1 MENCKFMVE
10 RLLLGNLVPWVEG
23 DYVVLDFPL
32 FGETSMRDGFRC
44 LIRRNWRFTPFH
56 RVKASPFRLPPY
68 RAGPTKAPAHPEG
81 HHLLRYGGTIPYSR
95 AHMDSIS
102 SRIAKVSPS
111 LTLAVTAQAKAM
123 IAKGEEVYALA
134 GGEPEVD
141 TPEFIKEAAIK
152 ALLEGKTKYTPS
164 GGIPELR
171 EALAAKF
178 LIDNNLKY
186 AASQICVT
194 GGAKMA
200 CFNAI
205 LAVVEEGDEVII
217 PTPYWVSYPEMVRL
231 AGGVPVLVETKES
244 TGWKMT
250 PEQFEEAM
258 TPATKMVILN
268 SPGNPTGA
276 FTPNRNSAH
285 RRNRPVRGHRHP
297 FRRDLRKAR
306 LRRGNKHVSIA
317 SLSEELYNL
326 TITVNGFSKAYSM
339 TGWRLGYTA
348 APKPLADAIDKIQNH
363 TVSNA
368 TSFCQYGALA
378 ALQGD
383 QILHRRPARRVRRE
397 APVRPRPPPRHQQHP
412 RGRAARA
419 PSTSSSTPRPLGLKS
434 MNLTDKLLSRYKV
447 AAVPGIAFGYDEG
460 IRLSY
465 CTTLDVLNEGLTRF
479 EQFCR
484 EH

>member
-1 MENCKFMVE
+1 
-10 RLLLGNLVPWVEG
+10 
-23 DYVVLDFPL
+23 
-32 FGETSMRDGFRC
+32 
-44 LIRRNWRFTPFH
+44 
-56 RVKASPFRLPPY
+56 
-68 RAGPTKAPAHPEG
+68 
-81 HHLLRYGGTIPYSR
+81 
-95 AHMDSIS
+95 MDSIS

-123 IAKGEEVYALA
+123 LARGEEVYALA

-141 TPEFIKEAAIK
+141 TPDFIKEAAIQ
-152 ALLEGKTKYTPS
+152 ALRDGRTKYTPA

-171 EALAAKF
+171 EAIAAKF
-178 LIDNNLKY
+178 LTDNHLTY
-186 AASQICVT
+186 AARQICVT

-205 LAVVEEGDEVII
+205 LAVIEDGDEVII
-217 PTPYWVSYPEMVRL
+217 PSPYWVSYPEMVRL
-231 AGGVPVLVETKES
+231 AGGVPVMVDTKES

-250 PEQFEEAM
+250 PDQFEEAM

-276 FTPNRNSAH
+276 IYTA
-285 RRNRPVRGHRHP
+285 
-297 FRRDLRKAR
+297 DELRALGEIALEEEIIILSDEIYEK
-306 LRRGNKHVSIA
+306 LVYGDSKHVSIA
-317 SLSEELYNL
+317 SLSEALYNL

-348 APKPLADAIDKIQNH
+348 APKALAEAIDKIQNH
-363 TVSNA
+363 TISNA
-368 TSFCQYGALA
+368 NTFSQYGALA
-378 ALQGD
+378 ALQSD
-383 QILHRRPARRVRRE
+383 QSFVEDLRCEYDVKRQFVLARLRALQNIRVVE
-397 APVRPRPPPRHQQHP
+397 PQGAFYFFVYT
-412 RGRAARA
+412 GN
-419 PSTSSSTPRPLGLKS
+419 TGLKS
-434 MNLTDKLLSRYKV
+434 LNLCDKLLSRYKV
-447 AAVPGIAFGYDEG
+447 AVVPGIAFGYDEG

>member
-1 MENCKFMVE
+1 MES
-10 RLLLGNLVPWVEG
+10 L
-23 DYVVLDFPL
+23 
-32 FGETSMRDGFRC
+32 
-44 LIRRNWRFTPFH
+44 
-56 RVKASPFRLPPY
+56 
-68 RAGPTKAPAHPEG
+68 
-81 HHLLRYGGTIPYSR
+81 
-95 AHMDSIS
+95 S
-102 SRIAKVSPS
+102 SRIAKVTPS
-111 LTLAVTAQAKAM
+111 LTLAVTAQTKAL

-141 TPEFIKEAAIK
+141 TPDFIKAAAIQ
-152 ALLEGKTKYTPS
+152 ALQEGKTKYTPA

-171 EALAAKF
+171 EALSEK
-178 LIDNNLKY
+178 LLKDNNLKY
-186 AASQICVT
+186 SASQICVT

-200 CFNAI
+200 CYNAI

-217 PTPYWVSYPEMVRL
+217 PTPYWVSYPEMVKL

-276 FTPNRNSAH
+276 VYTEEELLAIGEIAIGEDIIILSDEIYEKLVYGDA
-285 RRNRPVRGHRHP
+285 
-297 FRRDLRKAR
+297 
-306 LRRGNKHVSIA
+306 KHVSIA
-317 SLSEELYNL
+317 SLSDELYNL

-348 APKPLADAIDKIQNH
+348 APKALAEAIDKIQNH
-363 TVSNA
+363 TISNA
-368 TSFCQYGALA
+368 NTFSQYGALA

-383 QILHRRPARRVRRE
+383 QTFIEDLRGEYDVRRQFVYSRLK
-397 APVRPRPPPRHQQHP
+397 AIPNVRVVEPQ
-412 RGRAARA
+412 GAFYFFVY
-419 PSTSSSTPRPLGLKS
+419 TGNTGLKS
-434 MNLTDKLLSRYKV
+434 MNLCDKLLSRYKV
-447 AAVPGIAFGYDEG
+447 AAIPGIAFGYDEG

-465 CTTLDVLNEGLTRF
+465 CTTLDVLNEGLNRF

>member
-1 MENCKFMVE
+1 
-10 RLLLGNLVPWVEG
+10 
-23 DYVVLDFPL
+23 
-32 FGETSMRDGFRC
+32 
-44 LIRRNWRFTPFH
+44 
-56 RVKASPFRLPPY
+56 
-68 RAGPTKAPAHPEG
+68 
-81 HHLLRYGGTIPYSR
+81 
-95 AHMDSIS
+95 MDSIS

-141 TPEFIKEAAIK
+141 TPDFIKQAAIQ
-152 ALLEGKTKYTPS
+152 ALMDGRTKYTPA

-171 EALAAKF
+171 EALSAKF
-178 LIDNNLKY
+178 LVDNNIEY
-186 AASQICVT
+186 APSQICVT

-205 LAVVEEGDEVII
+205 LAMVEEGDEVII
-217 PTPYWVSYPEMVRL
+217 PSPFWVSYPEMVRL
-231 AGGVPVLVETKES
+231 AGGTPVIVETKES

-250 PEQFEEAM
+250 AEQFEEHM
-258 TPATKMVILN
+258 SPATKMVILN
-268 SPGNPTGA
+268 TPGNPTGA
-276 FTPNRNSAH
+276 VYTEEELLAIGAVALEEDIVILSDEIYEKLVYGQA
-285 RRNRPVRGHRHP
+285 
-297 FRRDLRKAR
+297 
-306 LRRGNKHVSIA
+306 KHVSIA
-317 SLSEELYNL
+317 SLSKELYDL

-363 TVSNA
+363 TISNA
-368 TSFCQYGALA
+368 NTFSQYGALA

-383 QILHRRPARRVRRE
+383 QSFIEDLRGEYDVKRQFVLSRLQSIPNVRVIE
-397 APVRPRPPPRHQQHP
+397 PQGAFYFFVYTGQM
-412 RGRAARA
+412 
-419 PSTSSSTPRPLGLKS
+419 GLKS
-434 MNLTDKLLSRYKV
+434 MNLCDKLLSRYKV
-447 AAVPGIAFGYDEG
+447 ATVPGVAFGYDEG

>member
-1 MENCKFMVE
+1 
-10 RLLLGNLVPWVEG
+10 
-23 DYVVLDFPL
+23 
-32 FGETSMRDGFRC
+32 
-44 LIRRNWRFTPFH
+44 
-56 RVKASPFRLPPY
+56 
-68 RAGPTKAPAHPEG
+68 
-81 HHLLRYGGTIPYSR
+81 
-95 AHMDSIS
+95 MDSIS
-102 SRIAKVSPS
+102 SRILEVSPS
-111 LTLAVTAQAKAM
+111 LTLAVTNQAKAM
-123 IAKGEEVYALA
+123 LAKGEEVYGLA

-141 TPEFIKEAAIK
+141 TPEHIKAAAIV
-152 ALLEGKTKYTPS
+152 AMQQGKTKYTPS

-171 EALAAKF
+171 DALAAK
-178 LIDNNLKY
+178 LIADNNLAYDAK
-186 AASQICVT
+186 QICVT
-194 GGAKMA
+194 AGAKMA

-217 PTPYWVSYPEMVRL
+217 PTPYWVSYPEMVKI
-231 AGGVPVLVETKES
+231 AGGKPVLVETKES
-244 TGWKMT
+244 NGWKMT
-250 PEQFEEAM
+250 AEQFEAAM

-268 SPGNPTGA
+268 SPSNPTGA
-276 FTPNRNSAH
+276 IYTEEE
-285 RRNRPVRGHRHP
+285 
-297 FRRDLRKAR
+297 LREIGEVALSEDIVILSDEIYEK
-306 LRRGNKHVSIA
+306 LVYGENKHISIA
-317 SLSEELYNL
+317 SLSQELYDL

-368 TSFCQYGALA
+368 TTFAQYGALA

-383 QILHRRPARRVRRE
+383 QTFISDLRDEYDVKRQFVLARLRGINNIRVVE
-397 APVRPRPPPRHQQHP
+397 PKGAFYFFVYTGQ
-412 RGRAARA
+412 
-419 PSTSSSTPRPLGLKS
+419 LGLKS

>member
-1 MENCKFMVE
+1 
-10 RLLLGNLVPWVEG
+10 
-23 DYVVLDFPL
+23 
-32 FGETSMRDGFRC
+32 
-44 LIRRNWRFTPFH
+44 
-56 RVKASPFRLPPY
+56 
-68 RAGPTKAPAHPEG
+68 
-81 HHLLRYGGTIPYSR
+81 
-95 AHMDSIS
+95 MDSIS
-102 SRIAKVSPS
+102 SRIQEVTPS
-111 LTLAVTAQAKAM
+111 LTLAVTNQAKAM
-123 IAKGEEVYALA
+123 LAKGEEVYGLA

-141 TPEFIKEAAIK
+141 TPEHIK
-152 ALLEGKTKYTPS
+152 AAAMLAIQEGKTKYTPA

-171 EALAAKF
+171 SALSEKFAA
-178 LIDNNLKY
+178 DNNLDY
-186 AASQICVT
+186 AANQICVT
-194 GGAKMA
+194 AGAKMA

-217 PTPYWVSYPEMVRL
+217 PTPYWVSYPEMVRI
-231 AGGVPVLVETKES
+231 AGGKPVLVETKES
-244 TGWKMT
+244 NGWKMT
-250 PEQFEEAM
+250 AEQFEDAM

-276 FTPNRNSAH
+276 IYTEQEL
-285 RRNRPVRGHRHP
+285 
-297 FRRDLRKAR
+297 RDIGEVALSEDIVILSDEIYEK
-306 LRRGNKHVSIA
+306 LVYGENKHVSIA
-317 SLSEELYNL
+317 SLSKDLYDL

-348 APKPLADAIDKIQNH
+348 AAKPLAEAIEKIQNH

-368 TSFCQYGALA
+368 TSFCQYGAVA
-378 ALQGD
+378 ALKGNQTFISDLRDEYDVKRQFVLGRLKA
-383 QILHRRPARRVRRE
+383 INNIRVVE
-397 APVRPRPPPRHQQHP
+397 PKGAFYFFVYT
-412 RGRAARA
+412 GG
-419 PSTSSSTPRPLGLKS
+419 LGLKS

>member
-1 MENCKFMVE
+1 
-10 RLLLGNLVPWVEG
+10 
-23 DYVVLDFPL
+23 
-32 FGETSMRDGFRC
+32 
-44 LIRRNWRFTPFH
+44 
-56 RVKASPFRLPPY
+56 
-68 RAGPTKAPAHPEG
+68 
-81 HHLLRYGGTIPYSR
+81 
-95 AHMDSIS
+95 MDSIS
-102 SRIAKVSPS
+102 SRIQEVTPS
-111 LTLAVTAQAKAM
+111 LTLAVTNQAKAM
-123 IAKGEEVYALA
+123 LARGEEVYGLA

-141 TPEFIKEAAIK
+141 TPEHIKAAAIA
-152 ALLEGKTKYTPS
+152 ALEAGKTKYTPA

-171 EALAAKF
+171 DALAAKF
-178 LIDNNLKY
+178 IADNNLSYDAK
-186 AASQICVT
+186 QICVT
-194 GGAKMA
+194 AGAKMA

-217 PTPYWVSYPEMVRL
+217 PTPYWVSYPEMVKI
-231 AGGVPVLVETKES
+231 AGGKPVLVETKES
-244 TGWKMT
+244 NGWKMT
-250 PEQFEEAM
+250 AEQFEAAM

-276 FTPNRNSAH
+276 IYTEQEL
-285 RRNRPVRGHRHP
+285 
-297 FRRDLRKAR
+297 RDIGEVALSEDIVILSDEIYEK
-306 LRRGNKHVSIA
+306 LVYGDNKHVSIA
-317 SLSEELYNL
+317 SLSDELYNL

-348 APKPLADAIDKIQNH
+348 APKALAEAIDKIQNH

-368 TSFCQYGALA
+368 TTFCQYAALA

-383 QILHRRPARRVRRE
+383 QTFISDLRDEYDVKRQFVLARLRGINNIRVVE
-397 APVRPRPPPRHQQHP
+397 PKGAFYFFVYT
-412 RGRAARA
+412 GN
-419 PSTSSSTPRPLGLKS
+419 LGLKS

>member
-1 MENCKFMVE
+1 
-10 RLLLGNLVPWVEG
+10 
-23 DYVVLDFPL
+23 
-32 FGETSMRDGFRC
+32 
-44 LIRRNWRFTPFH
+44 
-56 RVKASPFRLPPY
+56 
-68 RAGPTKAPAHPEG
+68 
-81 HHLLRYGGTIPYSR
+81 
-95 AHMDSIS
+95 MDSIS

-141 TPEFIKEAAIK
+141 TPQFIKDAAIE
-152 ALLEGKTKYTPS
+152 ALQSGKTKYTPA

-171 EALAAKF
+171 AALSKKF
-178 LIDNNLKY
+178 ATDNNLTY
-186 AASQICVT
+186 APSQICVT

-200 CFNAI
+200 CYNAI
-205 LAVVEEGDEVII
+205 LAVIEEGDEVII
-217 PTPYWVSYPEMVRL
+217 PSPFWVSYPEMVRL
-231 AGGVPVLVETKES
+231 AGGVPVIVETTES

-258 TPATKMVILN
+258 TPATKMVIIN
-268 SPGNPTGA
+268 TPGNPTGA
-276 FTPNRNSAH
+276 VYTKEELLALGEIALTEDIVILSDEIYEKLVYGEA
-285 RRNRPVRGHRHP
+285 
-297 FRRDLRKAR
+297 
-306 LRRGNKHVSIA
+306 KHVSIA
-317 SLSEELYNL
+317 SLSDELYNL

-348 APKPLADAIDKIQNH
+348 APKELADAIEKIQNH
-363 TVSNA
+363 TTSNA
-368 TSFCQYGALA
+368 NSFSQYGALA
-378 ALQGD
+378 ALEGD
-383 QILHRRPARRVRRE
+383 QSFIEDMRGEYDVKRQFMFARLKAIPNIRVVE
-397 APVRPRPPPRHQQHP
+397 PEGAFYFFVFT
-412 RGRAARA
+412 GN
-419 PSTSSSTPRPLGLKS
+419 TGLKS
-434 MNLTDKLLSRYKV
+434 LNLCDKLLSRYKV